1 MTKSSTATIA
11 ARTATTDLRAV
22 FGFHAVPFTR
32 EIGTDDHF
40 ALPFLDEALSG
51 LLRAVE
57 DRMSAALI
65 APAGTGKTA
74 LLRLLRAAL
83 PEARYQVHYVKVTG
97 PVQARHVPRDRA
109 RLRRHSR
116 RLLPDAGAAP
126 ARALRGRR
134 SQRGAQARAPARREP
149 GLASR
154 RPRHAAPAHQLRHGQ
169 PTRPLGHPRRHH
181 GAAHP
186 ARPRRSGGHRP
197 PYHLLRAA
205 PAPVPRRDR
214 GLRRPHRCA
223 VAGAATVPFDERTLD
238 ALFEI
243 GRGNLRATDDLALK
257 SLEHAAAAGLATV
270 SVQHVVAARK
280 DILP

>member
-1 MTKSSTATIA
+1 MTKSATATIA
-11 ARTATTDLRAV
+11 ARTTTSDLRAV

-97 PVQARHVPRDRA
+97 LSKRDMCREIA
-109 RLRRHSR
+109 LACGATPAGSYPMLVR
-116 RLLPDAGAAP
+116 RLQERFEAVAHNEARRPVLLLDESQDLRPDVLGML
-126 ARALRGRR
+126 RLLTNFDMDSRLVLSVVLTGTTALRTLL
-134 SQRGAQARAPARREP
+134 ARDDQEAIARRIIYY
-149 GLASR
+149 A
-154 RPRHAAPAHQLRHGQ
+154 QLR
-169 PTRPLGHPRRHH
+169 
-181 GAAHP
+181 
-186 ARPRRSGGHRP
+186 
-197 PYHLLRAA
+197 LLS
-205 PAPVPRRDR
+205 RDEIA
-214 GLRRPHRCA
+214 GYVAHRCA